1 MWVRCGRD
9 ALERPRTP
17 READTPRE
25 AENSLA
31 TDRQLSSAAEL
42 EVDVGTHRLKLA
54 AEGVYHLDVPLPQA
68 VDEARARC
76 RFDKK
81 KRTLTVTMPLLAA
94 GG

>member
-1 MWVRCGRD
+1 MGT
-9 ALERPRTP
+9 LRPRGL
-17 READTPRE
+17 RE
-25 AENSLA
+25 AEPSLA

-42 EVDVGTHRLKLA
+42 EVDVGMHRLKLA
-54 AEGVYHLDVPLPQA
+54 VEAVYRLDVPLPLA

-81 KRTLTVTMPLLAA
+81 KRTLTVTMPLLAT

>member
-1 MWVRCGRD
+1 M
-9 ALERPRTP
+9 
-17 READTPRE
+17 
-25 AENSLA
+25 
-31 TDRQLSSAAEL
+31 
-42 EVDVGTHRLKLA
+42 DVGTHRLKLA